1 MKVVGEATLHAP
13 VARVWDA
20 LIDPA
25 VLVRTIPGCQQ
36 LEAVDDDE
44 YRMTVTAGVAS
55 IKGTYLGTVRL
66 TDQQQPSSFVLRA
79 AGSGAPGTVQAD
91 VLVTL
96 ADDGQGGTRL
106 TYDADA
112 VVGGAVGGVGQR
124 MLAGVAR
131 KTAGEFFRAV
141 DDVLS
146 VQAPTIVP
154 GVVVSAVGPP
164 AASSA
169 GADPSVAELQPTVFT
184 RPPRPAGAPGM
195 RSFALAAAAGAAI
208 ALAGVALGA
217 LIGRR
222 R

>member
-1 MKVVGEATLHAP
+1 MKVTGEATLHAP

-91 VLVTL
+91 VLVSL

-112 VVGGAVGGVGQR
+112 VVGGTVGGVGQR

-141 DDVLS
+141 DDVL
-146 VQAPTIVP
+146 T
-154 GVVVSAVGPP
+154 GVAVSDPMEDLAVDV
-164 AASSA
+164 ALHA
-169 GADPSVAELQPTVFT
+169 GDPSVAELRPGVFT
-184 RPPRPAGAPGM
+184 RPPGPAGAPPNV
-195 RSFALAAAAGAAI
+195 RSLALAAAAGAAI
-208 ALAGVALGA
+208 ALAGAALGA
-217 LIGRR
+217 ILGRR